1 MSMPLLLGIAA
12 VLVIIGGVIAA
23 AVLGAL
29 ASGTKGP
36 QRFEVSGVGPDVDAY
51 FDKGA
56 TWAATVETTVP
67 APAEHVWQQLS
78 AGDYLGAV
86 PFVTG
91 PHIAGLDL
99 SYRAVLI
106 ALSERI
112 VRNDPAKELVAV
124 GTGLSIPLLL
134 TSFGERWVILSEG
147 ANTKVQWTVALT
159 PQWIGW
165 FPLRWTAFVVR
176 PFMRA
181 VLKMAIR

>member
-1 MSMPLLLGIAA
+1 MPLLLWIAA
-12 VLVIIGGVIAA
+12 VLVIAGGGIAA
-23 AVLGAL
+23 VVLGAL
-29 ASGTKGP
+29 ASGTKAP
-36 QRFEVSGVGPDVDAY
+36 QRFEVSGVGPDVDKY
-51 FDKGA
+51 FDSGSA
-56 TWAATVETTVP
+56 WAATVETTVP
-67 APAEHVWQQLS
+67 VPAEQVWQQLS
-78 AGDYLGAV
+78 AGDYLGVV

-91 PHIAGLDL
+91 PRIAGLDL

-134 TSFGERWVILSEG
+134 TSFAERWVLVPDG
-147 ANTKVQWTVALT
+147 PKVTVRWTVAFT

-165 FPLRWTAFVVR
+165 FPLRWTAFAVR
-176 PFMRA
+176 PVMRA